1 MWTKRLFKQ
10 GYNKYLPND
19 TVYAKSKQ
27 LDYPSVGQLRD
38 VFRENKI
45 QTIFAVT
52 EAVYPLYRVNI
63 FQCLKILNYL

>member
-1 MWTKRLFKQ
+1 MVIKQ

-38 VFRENKI
+38 VFRDNKI

-63 FQCLKILNYL
+63 FQCSKFSNHLREK